1 METTLGRRGVR
12 LTPVDAAWMR
22 MDEPA
27 NPMMTTGMLLLDG
40 PIDRRRLVRVFRRV
54 LPRHPRFLQRI
65 QPGRTGPR
73 WVPDAA
79 FDADEHVQSVRVR
92 APGDEAALRRL
103 IASLMSSS
111 LVSEGA
117 MWSAHVVDG
126 LADGRGA
133 LIFRLRHAVADGP
146 ALLNVMA
153 DLTDARRAGHR
164 AGDAASFFGPNGAP
178 APLPLLATAGATGP
192 RAVVTAGMQAV
203 GGLTELLRV
212 VTGPPDRATALR
224 GDLGPSKAPGWT
236 DPIALDRFRPIRR
249 VTGATVNDILLS
261 CTAGGIRR
269 HLLERGE
276 PVDGLELR
284 GMVPVNLTALSARS
298 DAGNHFGLVYLTLPV
313 GIEDPFARLHATRR
327 CTERIKASGEAP
339 VSYAVLG
346 AVGLL
351 PPEIVAPTLG
361 FFGSRATAVITN
373 VPGPPAVRYLAGR
386 RIDEIVFWVPQ
397 AARLGLGISLMSY
410 AGSVMV
416 GIAAD
421 AGLVPRPQRL
431 ANAIEAEFRALE
443 REVAP
448 GAALAPPRAAA
459 A

>member
-1 METTLGRRGVR
+1 MDTKVGRRGAR

-22 MDEPA
+22 MDEPT

-54 LPRHPRFLQRI
+54 LPDHPRFTQHI
-65 QPGRTGPR
+65 EVGRTGPR
-73 WVPDAA
+73 WVDDAA
-79 FDADEHVQSVRVR
+79 FDVDEHILSVRV
-92 APGDEAALRRL
+92 ASPGDDGALRKL
-103 IASLMSSS
+103 IARLMSSS
-111 LVSEGA
+111 LVREGA
-117 MWSAHVVDG
+117 MWRAHVVEG
-126 LADGRGA
+126 LAGGRGA

-153 DLTDARRAGHR
+153 DLTDARPAGHR

-178 APLPLLATAGATGP
+178 APPPLLGSPGASGP
-192 RAVVTAGMQAV
+192 GAVVAAGMKAV
-203 GGLTELLRV
+203 SGLAELLRV
-212 VTGPPDRATALR
+212 VTGPPDPATVLR

-236 DPIALDRFRPIRR
+236 EPIALERFRPIRR

-269 HLLERGE
+269 HLLEQGE
-276 PVDGLELR
+276 PVEGLELR
-284 GMVPVNLTALSARS
+284 GMVPVNLTALSAKS
-298 DAGNHFGLVYLTLPV
+298 DAGNHIGLVYLTLPV
-313 GIEDPFARLHATRR
+313 GTADPFARLHATRR
-327 CTERIKASGEAP
+327 CTDRVKATGEAP

-346 AVGLL
+346 AVGML

-386 RIDEIVFWVPQ
+386 RIDRIVFWVPQ

-421 AGLVPRPQRL
+421 AGLVSQPQRM
-431 ANAIEAEFRALE
+431 AHAIEEEFRALE

-448 GAALAPPRAAA
+448 RGAHMAA
-459 A
+459 